1 MYNIKYL
8 INKDLVNREAINLIF
23 KLNNLKTN
31 LYILNN
37 KKRLING
44 KSLIGLLQANIRGG
58 DIITVSI
65 EDSTETYNIKNIFNN
80 IGREVGWFQII
91 EPLHW
96 QQQRKMI

>member
-65 EDSTETYNIKNIFNN
+65 EDSTETYNIQNIFNN

>member
-8 INKDLVNREAINLIF
+8 INKDLVIREAINLIF

-44 KSLIGLLQANIRGG
+44 KSLIGILSNSLRFN
-58 DIITVSI
+58 DIITIKVEEAGDI
-65 EDSTETYNIKNIFNN
+65 EIIKEAFK
-80 IGREVGWFQII
+80 GLGDVI
-91 EPLHW
+91 E
-96 QQQRKMI
+96 

>member
-65 EDSTETYNIKNIFNN
+65 EDSAETYNIKNIFNN
-80 IGREVGWFQII
+80 IGREV
-91 EPLHW
+91 
-96 QQQRKMI
+96 K

>member
-1 MYNIKYL
+1 MDICPYFEWQDMYNIKYL

-80 IGREVGWFQII
+80 IGREVG
-91 EPLHW
+91 
-96 QQQRKMI
+96 

>member
-37 KKRLING
+37 KKKLINE
-44 KSLIGLLQANIRGG
+44 KYLI
-58 DIITVSI
+58 
-65 EDSTETYNIKNIFNN
+65 K
-80 IGREVGWFQII
+80 
-91 EPLHW
+91 
-96 QQQRKMI
+96 